1 MQGDQRRVVLERRPA
16 GEQLVEDGA
25 QRINVGGGADLLGPA
40 RRLFGGHV
48 AGRAEDEAG
57 GGLDAFAAPLG
68 EAEVGDLGRAFPE
81 GRVGGPC
88 QQDVGGLQVAVD
100 DALPVGGVHAP
111 RQVRDQP
118 GRLARRQRVGPAQ
131 ALGQAAAR
139 DEFQRE
145 ERPAVGLAD
154 FVDLDDVGVVEAGDD
169 LRFGE
174 ETGVFRRSVA
184 AIVQDHLEGD
194 DAVELEL
201 AGLVDDAHAAAA
213 QLAKDLIAGH
223 LRRVA
228 AGAGRWRR
236 RTVGWS
242 PGKESAAAP
251 SCSLSRA
258 AAMGPHTGQRR
269 REDAPTRASG
279 SGQQWPR
286 GHERC
291 ASIGFHPPLATEPG
305 AVLGPA
311 DRPVMLYFTRPGVK
325 RFQTPG
331 S

>member
-1 MQGDQRRVVLERRPA
+1 MILGVHSPRGASAAPA
-16 GEQLVEDGA
+16 SRTLAGFRSRWTTPCRWA
-25 QRINVGGGADLLGPA
+25 ASTPRARSAISRAA
-40 RRLFGGHV
+40 RRGGN
-48 AGRAEDEAG
+48 GSD
-57 GGLDAFAAPLG
+57 
-68 EAEVGDLGRAFPE
+68 
-81 GRVGGPC
+81 
-88 QQDVGGLQVAVD
+88 
-100 DALPVGGVHAP
+100 P
-111 RQVRDQP
+111 RR
-118 GRLARRQRVGPAQ
+118 

-228 AGAGRWRR
+228 AGAGEGAQTHRR
-236 RTVGWS
+236 LVARQGVRRGPIVFAQSGRGDRTAHGTNEKGGRADAGVGER
-242 PGKESAAAP
+242 PAVATGAREMRVHRFPSALGDRAGGGPWAGGS
-251 SCSLSRA
+251 SCDVIMA
-258 AAMGPHTGQRR
+258 
-269 REDAPTRASG
+269 
-279 SGQQWPR
+279 
-286 GHERC
+286 
-291 ASIGFHPPLATEPG
+291 
-305 AVLGPA
+305 
-311 DRPVMLYFTRPGVK
+311 
-325 RFQTPG
+325 
-331 S
+331 